1 MKKILALLVS
11 ALISFSAIAADVIQA
26 SGTASQ
32 ISTDTKPLVVAFNS
46 TDLSENLTIKNNSV
60 IFKKNG
66 TYFAMIGAQ
75 VGSEGEKGYVYSW
88 MRINGKDVANSGVA
102 QYVRDKSFTTVLV
115 SQTLVKA
122 NKGDKL
128 EIMFSST
135 AKGLGLM
142 AQTQPNMPIVPAA
155 ILSVYKIN

>member
-1 MKKILALLVS
+1 
-11 ALISFSAIAADVIQA
+11 
-26 SGTASQ
+26 
-32 ISTDTKPLVVAFNS
+32 
-46 TDLSENLTIKNNSV
+46 
-60 IFKKNG
+60 
-66 TYFAMIGAQ
+66 MIGAQ

-142 AQTQPNMPIVPAA
+142 AQTQPNMPVVPAA

>member
-1 MKKILALLVS
+1 MSHVHYWQHIHFGHK
-11 ALISFSAIAADVIQA
+11 
-26 SGTASQ
+26 
-32 ISTDTKPLVVAFNS
+32 
-46 TDLSENLTIKNNSV
+46 
-60 IFKKNG
+60 
-66 TYFAMIGAQ
+66 
-75 VGSEGEKGYVYSW
+75 
-88 MRINGKDVANSGVA
+88 VANSGVA

-142 AQTQPNMPIVPAA
+142 SQTQPNMPVVPAA